1 MGLELTL
8 ASAVLLGTA
17 AAWAAGRTPWLLG
30 LLALAATLSSGL
42 LFFFRDPDRDV
53 SPEPGAFLAPAD
65 GRVLNVEQVNE
76 PTYLRS
82 PALKVSIFLSVLD
95 IHVNRAPMA
104 GEVELVRHV
113 PGSFLRA
120 FLPKASHANEH
131 NLIGITDGSTR
142 VLVKQIAGALARR
155 VVCWLSPGERLEAGQ
170 RIGMI
175 KFGSRVELFLP
186 VASEVVIRPGDRVR
200 AGATVIARRVRQ
212 LDPESVRAAL
222 QEIVHG

>member
-1 MGLELTL
+1 MGLELGL

-17 AAWAAGRTPWLLG
+17 AAWAAGRAPWLLG
-30 LLALAATLSSGL
+30 LLALAFTLWCGL
-42 LFFFRDPDRDV
+42 LFFFRDPERDV
-53 SPEPGAFLAPAD
+53 SPEPGAFFAPAD
-65 GRVLNVEQVNE
+65 GRVLNVEQVSE
-76 PTYLRS
+76 TTYLRS

-120 FLPKASHANEH
+120 FDRKASHANEH
-131 NLIGITDGSTR
+131 NLIGISDGSTR
-142 VLVKQIAGALARR
+142 VLVKQIAGVLARR
-155 VVCWLSPGERLEAGQ
+155 IVCWLSPGERLKAGQ

-186 VASEVVIRPGDRVR
+186 VDSEVVIRPGDRVR

-222 QEIVHG
+222 GETIHG